1 MVVHG
6 FRVSK
11 LSPFTTFLVRGQA
24 YIIVQFSVDAFSQF
38 SIQPFKKAKTNFGSY
53 TKNSRVPGHYITT
66 IYNFYTMG
74 GQVYMCSCLVL
85 VLVLYR
91 VPDFQH
97 CLNKASRMKKQI

>member
-24 YIIVQFSVDAFSQF
+24 YTIVQFSVDAFSRF
-38 SIQPFKKAKTNFGSY
+38 SIQRFKNAKTNFGSY
-53 TKNSRVPGHYITT
+53 NTNSRVPGHYIIT

-74 GQVYMCSCLVL
+74 GQ
-85 VLVLYR
+85 
-91 VPDFQH
+91 
-97 CLNKASRMKKQI
+97 

>member
-24 YIIVQFSVDAFSQF
+24 YIIVQLSVDAFSPF
-38 SIQPFKKAKTNFGSY
+38 SIQRFKNAKTNFGSY
-53 TKNSRVPGHYITT
+53 TKNSRVPGHYIIT

-74 GQVYMCSCLVL
+74 GQVYMCLCLVL
-85 VLVLYR
+85 VLYS

-97 CLNKASRMKKQI
+97 FLNKASR